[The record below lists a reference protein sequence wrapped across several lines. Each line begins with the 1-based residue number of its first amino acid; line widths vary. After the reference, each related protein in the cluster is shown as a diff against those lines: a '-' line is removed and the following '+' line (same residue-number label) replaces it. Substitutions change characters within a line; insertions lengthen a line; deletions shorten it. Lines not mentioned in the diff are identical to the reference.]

1 MNTQL
6 RNPQQER
13 WDFQRRLRL
22 LWLLATLLSLL
33 LLCRLLWLQVISHAY
48 YHTLAENNRVSIV
61 PLVPSRGLILD
72 RQGKVLAENNYSYT
86 LEINP
91 AQSADPELVIDQL
104 ATLLTITA
112 SDRKLFQKMRD
123 ETHGLAPVTIRS
135 HLQEQE
141 IARFSVNRYR
151 FPGVEVQARMI
162 RNYPLGTS
170 ASHLIGYI
178 GRINENDQDRLD
190 DEDLTDAY
198 RGTNNIGKLG
208 IEGHYESLLHGTT
221 GSEQVETDAGGHGVR
236 SLQRIAPISGSDL
249 ILTIDA
255 GLQLAAEKAFGT
267 HRGALVAIEPST
279 GEVLAFVSQP
289 GFDPNVFVDGIDQ
302 DRWNALNDSP
312 DKPLN
317 NRALRGQYPP
327 GSTVKPFM
335 ALAALTLGT
344 RDPHFQVFDPGYF
357 AFPGSSH
364 HYRDWKP
371 GGHGLVDMHLSIV
384 QSCDVYYYSL
394 ANDLGIDAMHD
405 FFTQFGLGQKTGID
419 LDGEAP
425 GLYPS
430 TAWKRKRFKQDWY
443 AGETVISGIGQGYV
457 LVTPLQLA
465 SALAALANQGVW
477 MRPHLVRA
485 IRDPRSGITRS
496 IAAETV
502 RTIALREAD
511 LALIRDAMVDVM
523 RPGGT
528 AAQAGA
534 GAPYLIAGK
543 TGTAQVVGVRQG
555 EKYSESQTA
564 ERNRDHALFAA
575 FAPADHPRLA
585 VAVLVENGGHG
596 GVIAAPIARQVF
608 DYYLLGQPPKAAQE
622 VPDEQSDDDPH

>member
-1 MNTQL
+1 MNTRL

-13 WDFQRRLRL
+13 WDFQLRLRL
-22 LWLLATLLSLL
+22 VWVLVTLLCLL

-48 YHTLAENNRVSIV
+48 YHTLAENNRISIV
-61 PLVPSRGLILD
+61 PLVPNRGLILD

-91 AQSADPELVIDQL
+91 AQSADPETVIDQL
-104 ATLLTITA
+104 STLLTITP

-123 ETHGLAPVTIRS
+123 ETHGLAPVTIRN

-162 RNYPLGTS
+162 RNYPLGAS

-178 GRINENDQDRLD
+178 GRINEADQERLD

-198 RGTNNIGKLG
+198 RGTNNMGKLG
-208 IEGHYESLLHGTT
+208 IEGRYESLLHGTT
-221 GSEQVETDAGGHGVR
+221 GSEQVETDAAGHGVR
-236 SLQRIAPISGSDL
+236 SLKRIAPVSGSDL
-249 ILTIDA
+249 ILSIDA
-255 GLQLAAEKAFGT
+255 GLQQAAEKAFGT

-279 GEVLAFVSQP
+279 GEILAFVSQP
-289 GFDPNVFVDGIDQ
+289 GFDPNLFVDGIDQ
-302 DRWNALNDSP
+302 DHWNALNDSP

-327 GSTVKPFM
+327 GSTIKPFM
-335 ALAALTLGT
+335 ALAALTLGK
-344 RDPHFQVFDPGYF
+344 RDPDFKVFDPGYF

-364 HYRDWKP
+364 HYRDWKE

-405 FFTQFGLGQKTGID
+405 FFTQFGLGHKTGID
-419 LDGEAP
+419 LDGEVS

-430 TAWKRKRFKQDWY
+430 TEWKRKRFKQDWY

-465 SALAALANQGVW
+465 SAMATLANQGVL
-477 MRPHLVRA
+477 MKPHLVRA
-485 IRDPRSGITRS
+485 IRDPLSGITRT
-496 IAAETV
+496 IAPETV
-502 RTIALREAD
+502 RTIPLKASD

-528 AAQAGA
+528 ASQAGA

-543 TGTAQVVGVRQG
+543 TGTAQVIGVRQG
-555 EKYSESQTA
+555 EKYSESQTS

-585 VAVLVENGGHG
+585 IAVLVENGGHG

-608 DYYLLGQPPKAAQE
+608 DYYLLGQPPRAASE
-622 VPDEQSDDDPH
+622 VPDDQVNDTRD

>member
-1 MNTQL
+1 MNTRL

-13 WDFQRRLRL
+13 WDFQLRLRL
-22 LWLLATLLSLL
+22 VWVLVTLLCLL

-48 YHTLAENNRVSIV
+48 YHTLAENNRISIV
-61 PLVPSRGLILD
+61 PLVPNRGLILD

-91 AQSADPELVIDQL
+91 AQSADPETVIDQL
-104 ATLLTITA
+104 STLLTITP

-123 ETHGLAPVTIRS
+123 ETHGLAPVTIRN

-162 RNYPLGTS
+162 RNYPLGAS

-178 GRINENDQDRLD
+178 GRINEADQERLD

-198 RGTNNIGKLG
+198 RGTNNMGKLG
-208 IEGHYESLLHGTT
+208 IEGRYESLLHGTT
-221 GSEQVETDAGGHGVR
+221 GSEQVETDAAGHGVR
-236 SLQRIAPISGSDL
+236 SLKRIAPVSGSDL
-249 ILTIDA
+249 ILSIDA
-255 GLQLAAEKAFGT
+255 GLQQAAEKAFGT

-279 GEVLAFVSQP
+279 GEILAFVSQP
-289 GFDPNVFVDGIDQ
+289 GFDPNLFVDGIDQ
-302 DRWNALNDSP
+302 DHWNALNDSP

-327 GSTVKPFM
+327 GSTIKPFM
-335 ALAALTLGT
+335 ALAALTLGK
-344 RDPHFQVFDPGYF
+344 RDPDFKVFDPGYF

-364 HYRDWKP
+364 HYRDWKE

-405 FFTQFGLGQKTGID
+405 FFTQFGLGHKTGID
-419 LDGEAP
+419 LDGEVS

-430 TAWKRKRFKQDWY
+430 TEWKRKRFKQDWY

-465 SALAALANQGVW
+465 SAMATLANQGVL
-477 MRPHLVRA
+477 MKPHLVRA
-485 IRDPRSGITRS
+485 IRDPLSGITRT
-496 IAAETV
+496 IAPETV
-502 RTIALREAD
+502 RTIPLKASD

-528 AAQAGA
+528 ASQAGA

-543 TGTAQVVGVRQG
+543 TGTAQVIGVRQG
-555 EKYSESQTA
+555 EKYSESQTS
-564 ERNRDHALFAA
+564 ERNRDHARFAA

-585 VAVLVENGGHG
+585 IAVLVENGGHG

-608 DYYLLGQPPKAAQE
+608 DYYLLGHPPRAASE
-622 VPDEQSDDDPH
+622 VPDDQVNDTRD